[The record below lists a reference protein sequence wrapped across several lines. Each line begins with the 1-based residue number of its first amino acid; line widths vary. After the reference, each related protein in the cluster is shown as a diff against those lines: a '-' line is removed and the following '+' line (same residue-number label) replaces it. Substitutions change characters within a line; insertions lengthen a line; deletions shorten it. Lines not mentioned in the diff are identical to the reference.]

1 MISWMLLA
9 GAVSTS
15 STLMPCR
22 ALRLAAL
29 ESMWSANR
37 SVFRHW

>member
-22 ALRLAAL
+22 ALRLAVCGINVV
-29 ESMWSANR
+29 SK
-37 SVFRHW
+37 